1 MGKFKAILLLIFI
14 LAIATPLSIL
24 AIQQYQATKAIVDAR
39 QQEELQEKLAEQE
52 KAELEKIEANKK
64 ARLKQEKKDRK
75 KGIKDDEPN
84 ENIRGLTMKMESMRR
99 DDGSIAYYYSKP
111 EDSGVFVQPY
121 VIYHGGTSAEMR
133 VFVCHKGHE
142 PVNFT
147 GVELLV
153 AEDKLVPLKPKS
165 EVKTINDGDGIL
177 QYFDDPVDK
186 DTENTIRL
194 MSFALGGKIFMPLP
208 GPSNDDRYLNAWEIQ
223 RVKDMI
229 DLYDILTGKKVVDE
243 EGDY

>member
-1 MGKFKAILLLIFI
+1 MGKFKAIALLIFI
-14 LAIATPLSIL
+14 LAIATPLGIL

-39 QQEELQEKLAEQE
+39 QQEELKEKLAELE
-52 KAELEKIEANKK
+52 KADQEKIEANKR

-84 ENIRGLTMKMESMRR
+84 EDIRGLIMKMETMRR
-99 DDGSIAYYYSKP
+99 DDGSVIYFYSKP

-121 VIYHGGTSAEMR
+121 VIYRGGTSAEMR
-133 VFVCHKGHE
+133 VFVCHKGRE

-153 AEDKLVPLKPKS
+153 SEDKKVELKPKS
-165 EVKTINDGDGIL
+165 EVKTVPDGDGII

-186 DTENTIRL
+186 DTENTVRL

-223 RVKDMI
+223 RIKDMV
-229 DLYDILTGKKVVDE
+229 DLYDILSGKKVTEDE
-243 EGDY
+243 EQ

>member
-1 MGKFKAILLLIFI
+1 MGKFKAIGLLILV
-14 LAIATPLSIL
+14 LAIATPLGIL
-24 AIQQYQATKAIVDAR
+24 AIQQYQSTKAIVTAR
-39 QQEELQEKLAEQE
+39 QQEELQQKLEEQN
-52 KAELEKIEANKK
+52 KAELEQIEANKK

-84 ENIRGLTMKMESMRR
+84 EEIRGLILNMETMRR
-99 DDGSIAYYYSKP
+99 DDGSLVYYYSKP
-111 EDSGVFVQPY
+111 TDAGVFVQPY
-121 VIYHGGTSAEMR
+121 VIYRGGTSAELR
-133 VFVCHKGHE
+133 IFVCHKGNE

-153 AEDKLVPLKPKS
+153 AEDKQLPLKPKS
-165 EVKTINDGDGIL
+165 TVQTIPDGDGII
-177 QYFDDPVDK
+177 QYFDDPADA

-223 RVKDMI
+223 RIKDMI
-229 DLYDILTGKKVVDE
+229 DLYDILSGKKVTDE